1 MTVFRINPFD
11 PPEIVGTVADYGTA
25 AVCKLVVD
33 GKTIKYD
40 ISSIELHQFIDSH
53 HILKVKLREVG
64 QADDSQE
71 ISASIP
77 YASFLGKSLS
87 LTITPEGGV
96 VDKARELGF
105 VGLVTHVSLENS
117 VDKINAGTIV
127 AHSPTVTMDGARHNF
142 YYRDQSATDI
152 IGAILRKHP
161 ITLGTIDSSSGS
173 LKFSVQHRET
183 DYEYVMRLATGSGLF
198 AFYDGKEFRVVKP
211 SSTDLEELAWRRTLG
226 SFTLGLGTESAE
238 FSAEVYNYEQK
249 KIYSQDS
256 KSLTQQ
262 ASLSELSRVAPE
274 ASKKIYTDSGVS
286 LAPLKVEDAQSL
298 DNILQTERS
307 RAMGRMIRCSGRSI
321 VPTVA
326 PGHCVKVTGMQSL
339 EGTYW
344 VMSVKH
350 IFDESGRYHNVF
362 ECTPLDI
369 AYPQKKSARP
379 SISNLQMAV
388 VLDNN
393 DPDRMGRVKIKFP
406 WNESDETP
414 WVRVM
419 SMGAGK
425 DHGWFCLPEVG
436 DEVLVGYE
444 QGSPDLPIV
453 LGGLY
458 NKDDAPNAEVGD
470 DANSIKAFHT
480 RSGNKIILNDTDGD
494 EQINIIGKDGSK
506 ILLQAGGPSITIETG
521 GDITIKAKNIKIE
534 ADEEISI
541 KAGTDLKMEGGANME
556 AKAAAEN
563 KIEGATVTVKGN
575 PIQLN

>member
-1 MTVFRINPFD
+1 MTVFRVNPFD
-11 PPEIVGTVADYGTA
+11 HPEVVGTVADYGMA

-33 GKTIKYD
+33 GQTIKYD
-40 ISSIELHQFIDSH
+40 ISSIKLHQFIDGH
-53 HILKVKLREVG
+53 HILKIKLREVG
-64 QADDSQE
+64 QADEAAE
-71 ISASIP
+71 ISAQIP
-77 YASFLGKSLS
+77 YTSFLGKSLS

-96 VDKARELGF
+96 VDASKELGF

-127 AHSPTVTMDGARHNF
+127 AHSPTITMDGARHNAF
-142 YYRDQSATDI
+142 YREQSATDI
-152 IGAILRKHP
+152 IGAILRRHP
-161 ITLGTIDSSSGS
+161 ITLGKIDSSSGS

-183 DYEYVMRLATGSGLF
+183 DYEYIMRLATGSGLF

-211 SSTDLEELAWRRTLG
+211 SSADLEELAWRQTLG

-238 FSAEVYNYEQK
+238 FTADVYNYEQK
-249 KIYSQDS
+249 KTYSQDS
-256 KSLTQQ
+256 KSLSQQ
-262 ASLSELSRVAPE
+262 ASLSDLSRVAPE
-274 ASKKIYTDSGVS
+274 ASKNIYKDSGVS
-286 LAPLKVEDAQSL
+286 LAPRKVDDAQSL
-298 DNILQTERS
+298 DSILQMERS
-307 RAMGRMIRCSGRSI
+307 RALGRMIQCSGRSI
-321 VPTVA
+321 IPTVA
-326 PGHCVKVTGMQSL
+326 PGHCVRISGMQAL

-344 VMSVKH
+344 VLSVKH
-350 IFDESGRYHNVF
+350 VFDESGRYHNVF

-369 AYPQKKSARP
+369 AYPQVKSVRP
-379 SISNLQMAV
+379 NISNLQMAV

-393 DPDRMGRVKIKFP
+393 DPEQMGRVKVKFP

-425 DHGWFCLPEVG
+425 DHGWFCLPEIG

-458 NKDDAPNAEVGD
+458 NSDDAPNAEVGD
-470 DANSIKAFHT
+470 EANSIKAFHT

-506 ILLQAGGPSITIETG
+506 ILMQSKGPSITIETG
-521 GDITIKAKNIKIE
+521 GDLTIKAANIKIE
-534 ADEEISI
+534 ADQEISI
-541 KAGTDLKMEGGANME
+541 KSGTDLKTEAGVNME
-556 AKAAAEN
+556 LKASVEN
-563 KIEGATVTVKGN
+563 KVEGAMVTVKGN